1 MITLKVDL
9 ESTQNYGM
17 SIYKGDDSNFYMFNG
32 DGDILYTGKTV
43 EETHVWEFALGT
55 FKLNED
61 KIITQTQEY
70 FEKYYVCDKTAYE
83 ESLKTTTDKSKVFE
97 ETDILSNHKYIK
109 YDFNGVEFAVLQ
121 KGEDVLFKCGGVEF
135 SPKEVLKDFLNFP
148 WETFASAL
156 NQKDEESLKDGTE
169 TLFENYNAADD
180 TDIEEE
186 IQRVLVGLKS
196 TDIYTN
202 TYQAF
207 LSTLRLLIDIRE
219 KI

>member
-32 DGDILYTGKTV
+32 DGDLLYRPKKTYGV
-43 EETHVWEFALGT
+43 RMNEVWEFAIGT

-61 KIITQTQEY
+61 RIITQTQEY
-70 FEKYYVCDKTAYE
+70 FEKYYVCDKAAYE
-83 ESLKTTTDKSKVFE
+83 ESLKKVGPETIEFRIEQGNTILILDGKNKPEGVTWLDIGKSCRDYRVVQLCDDEQVGTFE
-97 ETDILSNHKYIK
+97 D
-109 YDFNGVEFAVLQ
+109 
-121 KGEDVLFKCGGVEF
+121 
-135 SPKEVLKDFLNFP
+135 
-148 WETFASAL
+148 
-156 NQKDEESLKDGTE
+156 
-169 TLFENYNAADD
+169 YNAVDD

-202 TYQAF
+202 TYQAL
-207 LSTLRLLIDIRE
+207 LSTLGILIDIRE

>member
-61 KIITQTQEY
+61 KIITKTQEY
-70 FEKYYVCDKTAYE
+70 FEKYYVCDKAAYE
-83 ESLKTTTDKSKVFE
+83 ESLKKVGPETTEFRIEQGNTILILDGKNKPEGVTWLDIGKYCRDYRVVQLCDDEQVGTFE
-97 ETDILSNHKYIK
+97 D
-109 YDFNGVEFAVLQ
+109 
-121 KGEDVLFKCGGVEF
+121 
-135 SPKEVLKDFLNFP
+135 
-148 WETFASAL
+148 
-156 NQKDEESLKDGTE
+156 
-169 TLFENYNAADD
+169 YNAVDD

-202 TYQAF
+202 TYQA
-207 LSTLRLLIDIRE
+207 LLPTLERLIDIRE